1 MHILEHLLIVI
12 VTELES
18 NHPKFKISWSIEF
31 FCKTLTPEMY
41 SFHSKHFFGLVPGNR
56 TYDLCVA
63 SAPPPSLKEAASF
76 AQMDG
81 FLCVFEWIYLP
92 LLEPPVNTLSL
103 HLVPG
108 SALHTTAPL
117 SLLTQ
122 RLAPTLTR
130 TGNHQLVQTMGR
142 CWQSHFIDTDDK
154 SFIHFIKKKKN
165 KPIPLCQVQ

>member
-1 MHILEHLLIVI
+1 M
-12 VTELES
+12 
-18 NHPKFKISWSIEF
+18 K
-31 FCKTLTPEMY
+31 MY
-41 SFHSKHFFGLVPGNR
+41 SFHSKHVVGLLPGNR

-81 FLCVFEWIYLP
+81 FLCLFEWLYLP

-117 SLLTQ
+117 PLLTQ

-130 TGNHQLVQTMGR
+130 TGNRQLVQTMER
-142 CWQSHFIDTDDK
+142 R
-154 SFIHFIKKKKN
+154 
-165 KPIPLCQVQ
+165 